1 MKKIIATATALALA
15 STLSLGLAACGSS
28 SQSSSDNSSSSSS
41 ASSSSDSTSSSSS
54 SSSSSSASADADA
67 DYISTVDDDDIY
79 ATGTHHVTLKVK
91 GYDAVTLTLDADS
104 APVTVSSFCK
114 LVKKGYYDG
123 LTFHRIVDEFCL
135 QGGDPK
141 GNGTGGSGQAILGE
155 FSANGVDN
163 KLADNYERGTLGMAR
178 STDANS
184 GEGQF
189 FITLSDTYASSLNGN
204 YAAFGSIDKKGMKV
218 IDQIVSD
225 YLKYADE
232 DQSGTI
238 TKTAKQPKIASM
250 KIVD

>member
-1 MKKIIATATALALA
+1 MKKLIATLTSLALA
-15 STLSLGLAACGSS
+15 STLGFGLTAC
-28 SQSSSDNSSSSSS
+28 
-41 ASSSSDSTSSSSS
+41 SSSSS
-54 SSSSSSASADADA
+54 SSSSDSSSESASSSSSSESNSNAADSSE
-67 DYISTVDDDDIY
+67 DYISTTDADDVY
-79 ATGTHHVTLKVK
+79 ASGTHHVTLKVK
-91 GYDAVTLTLDADS
+91 GYDAVTLTLDADN

-114 LVKKGYYDG
+114 LVDEGYYDG

-135 QGGDPK
+135 QGGDPN

-155 FSANGVDN
+155 FSENGVDN
-163 KLADNYERGTLGMAR
+163 KLADNFKRGTLGMAR
-178 STDANS
+178 ATDANS

-189 FITLSDTYASSLNGN
+189 FITLSDTYASSLNGK

-218 IDQIVSD
+218 IDKIVSD

-238 TKTAKQPKIASM
+238 EKASKQPKIVSM